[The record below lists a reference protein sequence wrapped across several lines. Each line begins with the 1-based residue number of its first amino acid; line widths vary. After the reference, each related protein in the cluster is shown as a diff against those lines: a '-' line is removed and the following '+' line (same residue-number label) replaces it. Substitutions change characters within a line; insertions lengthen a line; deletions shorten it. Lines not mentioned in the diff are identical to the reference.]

1 MRSYGRIIGIG
12 VLVIAI
18 IGIGVGLY
26 YFLPLPGLE
35 WVPQY
40 VVVNAFQG

>member
-1 MRSYGRIIGIG
+1 MKI
-12 VLVIAI
+12 LVSSDSIFMM
-18 IGIGVGLY
+18 GKREQLF
-26 YFLPLPGLE
+26 FLPLPGLE

>member
-1 MRSYGRIIGIG
+1 MGTPAALLIIK
-12 VLVIAI
+12 
-18 IGIGVGLY
+18 
-26 YFLPLPGLE
+26 PLPGLE